1 MNLIL
6 GSIQKLIRIPPPKR
20 TPLPQS
26 PIQVH
31 WIPIPHVKPP
41 TIQALTVIPLKIPSV
56 FPSLQTKREKFAPK
70 KLDGPKEW
78 SDHRSLPFFGRLVGL
93 IFRGYPVDGF
103 VSGNVHFQQKMWISC
118 PVLATLKGPG
128 M

>member
-31 WIPIPHVKPP
+31 WIPTPHVKPP

-78 SDHRSLPFFGRLVGL
+78 SDHRSLPFFGRFSRANFQGL
-93 IFRGYPVDGF
+93 SSRWLRFRECSLPKKCGF
-103 VSGNVHFQQKMWISC
+103 HVHFLQLFS
-118 PVLATLKGPG
+118 GPG